1 MWHRPLA
8 EMLNDVYDA
17 VQTSRSEVPG
27 VRATRVELTLPVE
40 VRLEQAGGELAFI
53 ADVPVWRWRTVFD
66 QTPGQLR
73 IHWEEVP
80 L

>member
-17 VQTSRSEVPG
+17 VQTARNDLPG
-27 VRATRVELTLPVE
+27 LRANKVELILPVE
-40 VRLEQAGGELAFI
+40 VWLQQQDGELAFI
-53 ADVPVWRWRTVFD
+53 ADVPVWRWRTLFD

-73 IHWEEVP
+73 IQWEEVP